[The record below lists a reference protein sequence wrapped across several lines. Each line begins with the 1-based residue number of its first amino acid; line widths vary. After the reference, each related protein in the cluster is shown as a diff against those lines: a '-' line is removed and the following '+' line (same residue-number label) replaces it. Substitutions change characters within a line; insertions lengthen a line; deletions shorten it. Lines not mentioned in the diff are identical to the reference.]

1 MLLDKY
7 EINCFQKGDYSMN
20 GASVRLEV
28 EQLESRY
35 LLAGRLFAFW
45 LTGFGTKAPESGM
58 DALQQSV
65 LGDARLT
72 HVTSRVIGWEYS
84 NGVPLSARGQAVFA
98 LHEVERRSRELGVDS
113 DDRYVIG
120 GHSWGG
126 HIAAQIIVA
135 LGLRPLPAGL
145 VTFDPI
151 NGERTALDQSRHV
164 YTRPADI
171 PGSNVLNFV
180 QRGVRLLSL
189 GLSGYTFSGGRND
202 DIRGRGPDGRW
213 GTFFN
218 PSPDDTTHFWI
229 DNDLSPG
236 NDGFIGTGDDV
247 GLGIYA
253 EVRDF
258 LYSMRSP
265 AMPRNP
271 VYAPIM
277 EIASNEQL
285 MGDHKGIAANPIVGQ
300 NEAQK
305 LPHHTKQALSE
316 NTQDIAGKISER
328 NEYTLS
334 QTAHRHRASIE
345 NQYAVDTIFMWPR
358 VNEGV

>member
-1 MLLDKY
+1 
-7 EINCFQKGDYSMN
+7 MN
-20 GASVRLEV
+20 GVSVRLEV
-28 EQLESRY
+28 EQLEGRC

-45 LTGFGTKAPESGM
+45 LTGFGTEVAESGM

-72 HVTSRVIGWEYS
+72 HVTSHVIGWEYS

-113 DDRYVIG
+113 DDRYIIG

-164 YTRPADI
+164 YRRPADI

-218 PSPDDTTHFWI
+218 PSPDDTTHFLI

-236 NDGFIGTGDDV
+236 NDGFIGTGDDA

-258 LYSMRSP
+258 LYNMRPP
-265 AMPRNP
+265 AMPRKP
-271 VYAPIM
+271 VYAPIV

-285 MGDHKGIAANPIVGQ
+285 MGDHKRTAATPMVEQ
-300 NEAQK
+300 NKTQE
-305 LPHHTKQALSE
+305 LPHHTKQALPE
-316 NTQDIAGKISER
+316 NTQDIAGKISKH
-328 NEYTLS
+328 NEYALS
-334 QTAHRHRASIE
+334 RTTRGHRASTE
-345 NQYAVDTIFMWPR
+345 DQHAVDTIFMWLG
-358 VNEGV
+358 VNEDV